1 MMERL
6 LVQPKTGLW
15 TGLYVSLLCSN
26 LLVFLGFQMLVP
38 TLAAYIRQ
46 LNGTNLS
53 AGLALSAVAGAALV
67 SRSVFGTVM
76 DRIGRKPVLLAG
88 AVVLLVTNLLL
99 YALPSIV
106 AIYAI
111 RFCQGL
117 GWGMIT
123 TALYTVASDL
133 VPEQRMG
140 EGIGYFALSNI
151 LATSLSIIVGIW
163 LMNRFGFNAMLGFS
177 TACFALALVLGLR
190 MGAVPFQRDD
200 RPGAARNF
208 WSALFEKR
216 AVLPSFLCFLH
227 SVAFSGIM
235 TFIMLFGA
243 ESGVRHIFV
252 FFIGHVLAI
261 TASRP
266 FVGRVYDRRGHSVVI
281 IPGVLSM
288 IIGLVLLSYSHSVL
302 LLIVASL
309 FYGLGFGAVQPS
321 LQAWA
326 INRSPLDRKG
336 AANGTYLCSIDLGY
350 GSGAVL
356 MGSVASLT
364 SYAVMYRFS
373 PLFLVLLLAIYV
385 TALMRQKRTSFSDMR
400 RAQSVP

>member
-1 MMERL
+1 MERL
-6 LVQPKTGLW
+6 LDQPKTSLW
-15 TGLYVSLLCSN
+15 TGPYVSLLCSN
-26 LLVFLGFQMLVP
+26 LVVFVGFQMLVP

-53 AGLALSAVAGAALV
+53 AGLALTAVAGAALV
-67 SRSVFGTVM
+67 SRSVFGMVI

-99 YALPSIV
+99 YVVPSIL
-106 AIYAI
+106 AICAI
-111 RFCQGL
+111 RFVQGL

-123 TALYTVASDL
+123 TALATIVSDL

-140 EGIGYFALSNI
+140 EGIGYLAVSNV
-151 LATSLSIIVGIW
+151 LATSISIIVGIW
-163 LMNRFGFNAMLGFS
+163 LMNLFGFVVMLGFS
-177 TACFALALVLGLR
+177 TACFVVALVLCLR
-190 MGAVPFQRDD
+190 TGVVPFHRNDRAVP
-200 RPGAARNF
+200 ARNL

-235 TFIMLFGA
+235 TFIMLFGT
-243 ESGVRHIFV
+243 ESGIRHIFV
-252 FFIGHVLAI
+252 YFIGHVLAI
-261 TASRP
+261 MVSRP
-266 FVGRVYDRRGHSVVI
+266 FVGRVYDRIGHSVI
-281 IPGVLSM
+281 IVPGVLSM
-288 IIGLVLLSYSHSVL
+288 IIGLVLLSHSHAVPL
-302 LLIVASL
+302 LVVASV

-326 INRSPLDRKG
+326 INRSPFDRKG
-336 AANGTYLCSIDLGY
+336 AANGTFLCSIDLGY
-350 GSGAVL
+350 GIGGVL

-364 SYAVMYRFS
+364 SYAVMYGLS

-385 TALMRQKRTSFSDMR
+385 TALMQQKSTGGPGMR
-400 RAQSVP
+400 RSQPAP